1 MEEENINKI
10 LEEHR
15 KIRPQIKPRRRK
27 PVGLM
32 IATLILALIVIIL
45 GATLLMSFNPLS
57 SIAKTYS
64 KNYPP
69 GSQLLI
75 QKMSGDNAKALN
87 QQIIK
92 YCPDFKLEEYY
103 VAQFDNPA
111 ANQSFTFMINPKSG
125 KTECKIDRN
134 KPASTSTTGQRAL
147 SQNLLATIN
156 GEPIYSEE
164 VMAIYNN
171 IPAESR
177 TNTSMQNALDQI
189 IGDKLLIQDATA
201 KGFNVSD
208 EEVDNAVNAF
218 LASNSLTM
226 DQLGQRLAT
235 VGSTIDIFRSN
246 TRKTLLL
253 QKEISEVTKD
263 ATLPTDADIQKYY
276 NDNPQLFV
284 TKAKAS
290 TRQLLI
296 YANQSNDAEK
306 LAQIK
311 GIATMLNATNFCELV
326 STYSQ
331 DAVSASRCGQ
341 YDFEPGQLLPEYEQ
355 VVFNSTAGS
364 TKIIKTRI
372 GYHIV
377 QIISV
382 VSPSQITFDQ
392 AKASIANFLLL
403 KNKQD
408 LLVLYV
414 AKLRQQAKIESYI

>member
-15 KIRPQIKPRRRK
+15 KVRPQIRSQRKK

-32 IATLILALIVIIL
+32 ITTIILALIIVIL
-45 GATLLMSFNPLS
+45 GATLLMSSSPLN

-64 KNYPP
+64 KDYPP

-75 QKMSGDNAKALN
+75 QKLSGDSAKTLN
-87 QQIIK
+87 QQIIN

-103 VAQFDNPA
+103 IAQFDNPA
-111 ANQSFTFMINPKSG
+111 ANQSFLFVINPKSG

-134 KPASTSTTGQRAL
+134 KPASTSTTSQRAL

-156 GEPIYSEE
+156 GEPIYTED
-164 VMAIYNN
+164 VMTVYNN

-177 TNTSMQNALDQI
+177 ANTSMQQALDQV
-189 IGDKLLIQDATA
+189 IGDKLLIQDAAA

-208 EEVDNAVNAF
+208 EEVNDSINAF
-218 LASNSLTM
+218 LTSNSLTM
-226 DQLGQRLAT
+226 DQLEQRLAT
-235 VGSTIDIFRSN
+235 VGSSISLFRNS
-246 TRKTLLL
+246 TRKSLML
-253 QKEISEVTKD
+253 QKEVNEITKD

-276 NDNPQLFV
+276 NDNQQLFV
-284 TKAKAS
+284 TKAQAS

-306 LAQIK
+306 LAEIK

-326 STYSQ
+326 SAYSQ
-331 DAVSASRCGQ
+331 DEVSVSRCGQ

-355 VVFNSTAGS
+355 VVFNSTPGS

-377 QIISV
+377 QIINV
-382 VSPSQITFDQ
+382 VPPSEITFDQ
-392 AKASIANFLLL
+392 AKASIANYLLL

-408 LLVLYV
+408 LLVQYV
-414 AKLRQQAKIESYI
+414 AKLKQQAKIESYI

>member
-1 MEEENINKI
+1 MEEGNVDKI
-10 LEEHR
+10 LEEH
-15 KIRPQIKPRRRK
+15 KKVHPQIKLHRRK
-27 PVGLM
+27 PVGLI

-45 GATLLMSFNPLS
+45 GATLLMSFNPLN
-57 SIAKTYS
+57 SIAKTYN
-64 KNYPP
+64 KDYP
-69 GSQLLI
+69 GSQLSI
-75 QKMSGDNAKALN
+75 QKISGNNSQVLN
-87 QQIIK
+87 SQIIN
-92 YCPDFKLEEYY
+92 YCPDFKLNEYY
-103 VAQFDNPA
+103 LAQIENSA
-111 ANQSFTFMINPKSG
+111 AKQSFLFVINPKSG
-125 KTECKIDRN
+125 KIECKIDKN
-134 KPASTSTTGQRAL
+134 PPASTSTTGQRAL

-156 GEPIYSEE
+156 GEPIYKED
-164 VMAIYNN
+164 VMAVYNN
-171 IPAESR
+171 IPAASR
-177 TNTSMQNALDQI
+177 TNTSMQDSLEQI

-208 EEVDNAVNAF
+208 EEVNNAINAF
-218 LASNSLTM
+218 LTSNSLTI

-235 VGSTIDIFRSN
+235 IGSSIDLFRNN

-284 TKAKAS
+284 TKAQAS

-306 LAQIK
+306 LAQVK

-331 DAVSASRCGQ
+331 DAISASRCGQ

-355 VVFNSTAGS
+355 VVFNSTPGS
-364 TKIIKTRI
+364 TKIVKTRI

-377 QIISV
+377 QIINV
-382 VSPSQITFDQ
+382 VLPREISFDQ

-408 LLVLYV
+408 LLVQYV